1 MVDIVER
8 LRIRIHTS
16 EDETALTNEAADEI
30 ERLQEEHHDVRILNE
45 QYYNENAILIAE
57 IERVREALLM
67 WDALIQHKYNG
78 SRQAMNDMTDAA
90 QHTAQV
96 LYGDPPWPDPK
107 PALQQKDTE

>member
-1 MVDIVER
+1 MSLIDAYAKTVVDQGDKIK
-8 LRIRIHTS
+8 
-16 EDETALTNEAADEI
+16 AQADEI
-30 ERLQEEHHDVRILNE
+30 ERL
-45 QYYNENAILIAE
+45 
-57 IERVREALLM
+57 REALLM

-107 PALQQKDTE
+107 PALQQKESE